1 MDAGE
6 TTSESPG
13 ARAWRRLRTRR
24 AAAFALAFLA
34 CVALASILAPLWP
47 LPSPVTLHL
56 APQAAAPVAPWTEF
70 GRGGFAPEYWELSA
84 IDRALVSVRQQVF
97 GDWQTAPWLGT
108 DSKGRD
114 LLSRILW
121 GSRTSILAALAAAA
135 TSLVIGVSIG
145 ALAGLV
151 GGWVDELLMRFVD
164 VLYSLPFIFVVI
176 FLITILDAW
185 RGELDARF
193 GIDRQTLFYVVIGAF
208 YWLTM
213 ARVVRGQ
220 VLSLKQ
226 REFVQAARVLGAS
239 SARIIVVH
247 ILPNVAPVVI
257 VYLTLTI
264 PAVMLFEAFLSF
276 LGLGIEP
283 PKVSF
288 GLLAVEGT
296 EAINPLRLDWWL
308 VVWPAAAMG
317 SVLLALGILGD
328 ELRDALD
335 PKLEERG
342 A

>member
-1 MDAGE
+1 M
-6 TTSESPG
+6 T
-13 ARAWRRLRTRR
+13 R
-24 AAAFALAFLA
+24 AAWISLAFLA
-34 CVALASILAPLWP
+34 AVLCASLLAPLWP

-56 APQAAAPVAPWTEF
+56 RPEAQAPVAPWIEF
-70 GRGGFAPEYWELSA
+70 GRPGFEPEYWELSA
-84 IDRALVSVRQQVF
+84 VDRALVSVRQGIF

-114 LLSRILW
+114 LLSRIVW
-121 GSRTSILAALAAAA
+121 GSRASILAALAAAA
-135 TSLVIGVSIG
+135 TSLVIGVAIG
-145 ALAGLV
+145 AIAGLAG
-151 GGWVDELLMRFVD
+151 GWIDDLLMRFVD
-164 VLYSLPFIFVVI
+164 VLYSLPFIFLVI

-185 RGELDARF
+185 RAELEARF
-193 GIDRQTLFYVVIGAF
+193 GIDREALFYVVIGAF

-220 VLSLKQ
+220 VLALKR

-239 SARIIVVH
+239 PARIFAVH
-247 ILPNVAPVVI
+247 ILPNVTPVVI

-308 VVWPAAAMG
+308 VAWPAAAMG
-317 SVLLALGILGD
+317 SVLLALSILGD

-335 PKLEERG
+335 PKLEKGRS
-342 A
+342 

>member
-6 TTSESPG
+6 STSESPG
-13 ARAWRRLRTRR
+13 ARAWRRLRSRR
-24 AAAFALAFLA
+24 AAAFSLAFLA
-34 CVALASILAPLWP
+34 CVALASVLAPLWP

-56 APQAAAPVAPWTEF
+56 APQATAPVAPWTEL
-70 GRGGFAPEYWELSA
+70 GRHGFAPEYWELSA

-97 GDWQTAPWLGT
+97 GDWQTAPWLGS

-145 ALAGLV
+145 ALAGLL

-164 VLYSLPFIFVVI
+164 VLYSLPFIFLVI

-185 RGELDARF
+185 REELDARF
-193 GIDRQTLFYVVIGAF
+193 GIDRETLFYVVIGAF

-220 VLSLKQ
+220 VLSLKR

-239 SARIIVVH
+239 SARILAVH

-335 PKLEERG
+335 PKLAERG
-342 A
+342 S